1 MATFL
6 ALSPAVF
13 WMILAHLGRR
23 YGWARTL
30 VLLFFA
36 VLNLMLL
43 LDGIVFLSAPKAR
56 FTIGIQ
62 EMTFTSENLDLR
74 FIGTVA
80 LVVGAASLLLMIPL
94 VQRLLA
100 VFLRIQP
107 GDPVHTLA
115 LVYACYLVGV
125 ATAQTPLLEMS
136 LQSEEQVALPAS
148 ELVGQAAA
156 MTLLAF
162 VGVGLGIG
170 RSVGETVRRLKLAWP
185 GWREL
190 RAAIVTAFLLIAVQA
205 GLGALWM
212 TLAPEQAQ
220 QVDKIS
226 KLLLGEFFNPLGA
239 ILIGL
244 SAGIGE
250 ELVFRGALQP
260 RFGLI
265 ITSLLFALVHSQY
278 LFSFALVIVFVLGLG
293 MGIVR
298 NRVNTTAAIL
308 THALYNATLVILATY
323 GVQ

>member
-6 ALSPAVF
+6 ILSPAIL
-13 WMILAHLGRR
+13 WMFLAHLGRR
-23 YGWARTL
+23 YGWARAL
-30 VLLFFA
+30 VLLFLGLF
-36 VLNLMLL
+36 NLMLL
-43 LDGIVFLSAPKAR
+43 LDGIVFLLTPTAR
-56 FTIGIQ
+56 FTVELQG
-62 EMTFTSENLDLR
+62 MTISSAGLDLR

-80 LVVGAASLLLMIPL
+80 LVVGAVSFLVMIPF
-94 VQRLLA
+94 VQRVLA

-107 GDPVHTLA
+107 RDPVHTTA
-115 LVYACYLVGV
+115 LVYAVYLVGL
-125 ATAQTPLLEMS
+125 ATAQTPLLEMM
-136 LQSEEQVALPAS
+136 LQSGTEVTLPAT

-156 MTLLAF
+156 MTVLAF
-162 VGVGLGIG
+162 VGVGLGVG
-170 RSVGETVRRLKLAWP
+170 RSVRGTLERLKLAWP

-190 RAAIVTAFLLIAVQA
+190 RAAIVTTFLLIAMQA
-205 GLGALWM
+205 ALGALWM
-212 TLAPEQAQ
+212 ALAPEQAQ

-265 ITSLLFALVHSQY
+265 VTSLLFALVHSQY
-278 LFSFALVIVFVLGLG
+278 LFSFALLIVFILGLG

-298 NRVNTTAAIL
+298 NRVNTTASIL
-308 THALYNATLVILATY
+308 THALYNATLVLLATY
-323 GVQ
+323 GIQ